1 MIDFSGKT
9 RERIQ
14 DELLS
19 QVPDNLDKRQGS
31 IIQTAIG
38 PAAWYLEGLYLEMD
52 KVQKN
57 AYAETAKGE
66 SLDLLAMNRNL
77 ERKAAVPAVR
87 EGTFNIEIPEGS
99 KFKTINGTNSVI
111 FVSGKLISTDKEKS
125 EYVYLM
131 QCETAGEIGNSYT
144 GPIMPVTAIQGLTSA
159 SIGKIREIGTEEETD
174 DSLRARYFAS
184 FDVANFGGNIAAYR
198 NTILAI
204 DGVGAVQVYPA
215 WKGGGTVLC
224 SILGDDLKPALPA
237 LVEQVQEIICPAEE
251 GQEAPSA
258 NGYGMAPIGAAV
270 TVTTAEECI
279 LNVSCNIQ
287 FAATIQDGEERFHEE
302 VEAKI
307 EEYLREVSTSWG
319 DALRSHV
326 IQYSVTVYLSRII
339 YSILQIPEIINVTN
353 VLVNGSGNDITLT
366 ETAVLQQVPVLGTVV
381 INGA

>member
-14 DELLS
+14 DDLLS
-19 QVPDNLDKRQGS
+19 RVPDNLDKRQGS

-38 PAAWYLEGLYLEMD
+38 PSAWYLEGLYLEMD

-57 AYAETAKGE
+57 AYAETANGK

-77 ERKAAVPAVR
+77 KRKAAVPAVR
-87 EGTFNIEIPEGS
+87 EGTFNIEIPAGS

-111 FVSGKLISTDKEKS
+111 FTSGELVSADEG

-144 GPIMPVTAIQGLTSA
+144 GPIMPVTAIVGLTSA
-159 SIGKIREIGTEEETD
+159 SIGKIKVIGTEEEID
-174 DSLRARYFAS
+174 VSLRTRYFAS

-307 EEYLREVSTSWG
+307 EEYLKEVSTSWG
-319 DALRSHV
+319 NALRSHV

>member
-77 ERKAAVPAVR
+77 ERKAAIPAVR
-87 EGTFNIEIPEGS
+87 EGTFNLEIPEGS

-111 FVSGKLISTDKEKS
+111 FVSGKLISTDEEKS

-353 VLVNGSGNDITLT
+353 VLVNGLGNDITLT